1 MLLLGFYDVDLHV
14 GIARYARE
22 AGWAINNQYG
32 RSGYPAG
39 WWRGDGII
47 ALITTPKDVR
57 ALECF
62 PALPLVDVSK
72 GWICE
77 SMPVADRSSGLGK
90 PRVYYDN
97 VKIARL
103 AAGHF
108 LQRGFKHVAYVNI
121 GNYWHEVERIPTI
134 RQMVGE
140 AGGLFH
146 EIAFHRH
153 RSGPADS
160 PAAGF
165 AAAHAWLA
173 EAIAKLP
180 KPLGIVASSD
190 DDAVSVLQACDDA
203 GIAVPEEVAVLG
215 CDNDALL
222 CDHAPVPLS
231 SVDIDWERI
240 GYEASGL
247 LERLMDGE
255 AAPAAPILIP
265 PKGVVTR
272 QSTDILAI
280 PDARIA
286 RALRCIWQN
295 FTQQIGTPE
304 VAAAAGLNRR
314 KLERDFRFHLHR
326 SVSDEIQRVRVECAK
341 KLLLE
346 TDRKISDIG
355 WDSGFFDAA
364 HFSNAFVRATGTRPG
379 AFRRGNVAGVSE

>member
-1 MLLLGFYDVDLHV
+1 
-14 GIARYARE
+14 
-22 AGWAINNQYG
+22 
-32 RSGYPAG
+32 
-39 WWRGDGII
+39 
-47 ALITTPKDVR
+47 
-57 ALECF
+57 
-62 PALPLVDVSK
+62 
-72 GWICE
+72 
-77 SMPVADRSSGLGK
+77 VADRSSGLGK

-108 LQRGFKHVAYVNI
+108 LQRGFKHVAYLNI

-134 RQMVGE
+134 RQTVCE

-146 EIAFHRH
+146 EIAFLRH
-153 RSGPADS
+153 PPGPADS

-173 EAIAKLP
+173 ETVAKLP
-180 KPLGIVASSD
+180 KPLGIVTSTD
-190 DDAVSVLQACDDA
+190 DDAARLLQACDDA

-231 SVDIDWERI
+231 SVDINWERI
-240 GYEASGL
+240 GYEASVL
-247 LERLMDGE
+247 LGRLMDGG

-286 RALRCIWQN
+286 RALRFIWQN
-295 FTQQIGTPE
+295 FTQQIGRPE
-304 VAAAAGLNRR
+304 VAAAAGLDRR
-314 KLERDFRFHLHR
+314 KLDHDFPLHLHR
-326 SVSDEIQRVRVECAK
+326 SVSDEIQRVRIEYAK

-346 TDRKISDIG
+346 TDRKINDIG
-355 WDSGFFDAA
+355 WASGFFDAA
-364 HFSNAFVRATGTRPG
+364 HFSKAFVRATGTRPG
-379 AFRRGNVAGVSE
+379 AFRRRNVAGAPE

>member
-1 MLLLGFYDVDLHV
+1 MLLLGFYDVELHA

-32 RSGYPAG
+32 RSSHPAV
-39 WWRGDGII
+39 WWRGDGIL
-47 ALITTPKDVR
+47 ALITNPKDVR

-72 GWICE
+72 GWICD

-108 LQRGFKHVAYVNI
+108 LQRGFKHVAYLNI

-140 AGGLFH
+140 AGGAFH
-146 EIAFHRH
+146 EIAYHRH
-153 RSGPADS
+153 LSGPADS
-160 PAAGF
+160 PAACY

-180 KPLGIVASSD
+180 KPLGIVASAD
-190 DDAVSVLQACDDA
+190 DDAVRLLQACDDA

-240 GYEASGL
+240 GYEASVL
-247 LERLMDGE
+247 LDRLMDGE
-255 AAPAAPILIP
+255 SAPAAPILIP
-265 PKGVVTR
+265 PRGVVTR

-286 RALRCIWQN
+286 RALRFIWQN
-295 FTQQIGTPE
+295 FSQPIGTPE

-326 SVSDEIQRVRVECAK
+326 SVSDEIQRVRIECAK

-346 TDRKISDIG
+346 TDRKINDIG

-364 HFSNAFVRATGTRPG
+364 HFSKAFVRATGTRPG